1 MGHVGLTTAPPQYGT
16 SASKWYIKAL
26 EACAPIAKF
35 SKVGVKTKKFSKACA
50 PIAKFSKV
58 GVKKKKFS
66 KACAPIAKFSK
77 VGVLTSSFSN
87 VCVSN
92 WHIKVLKRR
101 KVCVLIY

>member
-58 GVKKKKFS
+58 GV
-66 KACAPIAKFSK
+66 
-77 VGVLTSSFSN
+77 LTSSFSN

>member
-35 SKVGVKTKKFSKACA
+35 SKVGV
-50 PIAKFSKV
+50 
-58 GVKKKKFS
+58 
-66 KACAPIAKFSK
+66 
-77 VGVLTSSFSN
+77 LTSSFSN

-101 KVCVLIY
+101 KKGAGKEEGEGGRESHSIRDARNLSHECTDCFFGATGHL